1 MITDYR
7 RVPFGHRKCTQCL
20 HYVPEHSACELGQL
34 PDVCGDGSR
43 PDLGFAPLHS
53 DVLMVIGVPQRA
65 RTLEPGAVIAAAAV
79 PSLGID
85 PPQVMNIEAGLSA
98 SLAMLTAE
106 QQPVSATD
114 FDESVNASVDEVFE
128 QIGPTDL
135 NVIVGVVTHVGVD
148 GVVRPGNGSNLLRSI
163 ANDESLI
170 VDVASQLLPKAQ
182 NLHKSMCRECSVVR
196 MNQGYHDGRLAVEQF
211 AKLVKS
217 KLSYRLMK
225 GYNLSM
231 LDSVLLRR
239 LPGYE
244 ALIKGAGSHAKRT
257 ASGSV
262 SAAYRKK
269 HATLSQGRFP
279 IGDKDTADKALKL
292 RGHAKTA
299 EERKKIVQR
308 AARYVPDKAKAAAKA
323 DGWLLNAVGPRPP
336 AGE

>member
-7 RVPFGHRKCTQCL
+7 RVPFGNPKCSQCL
-20 HYVPEHSACELGQL
+20 HYAPERSACEIGQL

-53 DVLMVIGVPQRA
+53 DSLMVVGIPQRP
-65 RTLEPGAVIAAAAV
+65 RMLEPAAPIAAAAV

-85 PPQVMNIEAGLSA
+85 PPQVVDIAAGPSA
-98 SLAMLTAE
+98 SLAMLSTE
-106 QQPVSATD
+106 QQSVSATD
-114 FDESVNASVDEVFE
+114 SDEAVNASIDEVFE

-135 NVIVGVVTHVGVD
+135 NVVVGVVTHVGFD
-148 GVVRPGNGSNLLRSI
+148 GVARPGNGSNLLRSI

-170 VDVASQLLPKAQ
+170 VNVAAQLLPRAQ
-182 NLHKSMCRECSVVR
+182 HMHKSMCRECSVVR
-196 MNQGYHDGRLAVEQF
+196 MNQGFHDGRLDVAQF
-211 AKLVKS
+211 GKLVKAQ
-217 KLSYRLMK
+217 LSYRLMK

-231 LDSVLLRR
+231 LDSVLMRR

-244 ALIKGAGSHAKRT
+244 NLIKGAGSHAKRT

-269 HATLSQGRFP
+269 NATLSEGRFP

-299 EERKKIVQR
+299 QERKKIVQR